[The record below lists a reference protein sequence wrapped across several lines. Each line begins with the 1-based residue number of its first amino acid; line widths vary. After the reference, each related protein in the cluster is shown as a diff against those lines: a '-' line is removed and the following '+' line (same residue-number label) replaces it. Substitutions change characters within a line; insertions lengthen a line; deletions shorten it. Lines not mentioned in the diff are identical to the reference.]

1 MNNLTLSVIVPI
13 LSFAI
18 IAIFAITLGYVFYQ
32 VHHNA
37 SFGTGGVIVIGLI
50 LLIATPVIAYLL
62 ERSTEK

>member
-32 VHHNA
+32 VHHNT
-37 SFGTGGVIVIGLI
+37 SIRTGGVIVIRLI
-50 LLIATPVIAYLL
+50 LLIATQVIAYLI

>member
-32 VHHNA
+32 VPHNT

>member
-18 IAIFAITLGYVFYQ
+18 ITIFAITLGYVFYQ
-32 VHHNA
+32 VHHNT

>member
-18 IAIFAITLGYVFYQ
+18 IAIFAITLGYIFYQ
-32 VHHNA
+32 VHHNT

>member
-1 MNNLTLSVIVPI
+1 MNNLALSVIVPI
-13 LSFAI
+13 LSFI
-18 IAIFAITLGYVFYQ
+18 TIAVFSITLGFVFYQ
-32 VHHNA
+32 VHHNT

>member
-32 VHHNA
+32 VHHNT

>member
-32 VHHNA
+32 VHHNT
-37 SFGTGGVIVIGLI
+37 SFGTGGVIVIALI

>member
-1 MNNLTLSVIVPI
+1 
-13 LSFAI
+13 
-18 IAIFAITLGYVFYQ
+18 
-32 VHHNA
+32 VHHNT